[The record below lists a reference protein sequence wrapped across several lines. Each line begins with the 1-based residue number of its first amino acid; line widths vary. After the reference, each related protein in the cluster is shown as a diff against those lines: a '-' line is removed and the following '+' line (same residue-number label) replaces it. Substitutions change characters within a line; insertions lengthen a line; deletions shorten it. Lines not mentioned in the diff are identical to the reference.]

1 MLLACLVTLLAL
13 PWLISE
19 NQDGPT
25 EAVGAVG
32 VAAPGVGVPAVG
44 EPLRSA
50 SLAGTGPAPAP
61 SVPRAVTGASATADT
76 EEGRATFVRYD
87 DATWGERTCAHRTL
101 PFGTMLTVTNLNSG
115 RQTTCVVR
123 DRGPSSP
130 GRVVDLDAEVF
141 AELADPSVGI
151 IPVRISW

>member
-1 MLLACLVTLLAL
+1 MTLLAL

-50 SLAGTGPAPAP
+50 TLAAAGTGAVSSPP
-61 SVPRAVTGASATADT
+61 VPRAVSPTPTTADT

-87 DATWGERTCAHRTL
+87 DATVFDGGSAAN
-101 PFGTMLTVTNLNSG
+101 LTPGARLEVNGVL
-115 RQTTCVVR
+115 R
-123 DRGPSSP
+123 DG
-130 GRVVDLDAEVF
+130 VL
-141 AELADPSVGI
+141 LAREIEFDD
-151 IPVRISW
+151 